1 MLLFTVLISQR
12 LSRYGKSKPADDGA
26 DAYRLRF
33 GTRSVSDAEVKRA
46 PLRAPYGILLGTWSC
61 VLTLARRITE
71 DDLCLRLSNPG
82 MMEENRLRTDGG
94 SCWGETGVSFGLSV
108 RNICSDGADGFREE
122 SRFTIDDAMRCSSLY
137 KIGEQGSSSFS
148 IPTMSLWFSFARLPS
163 CWHSTVL

>member
-12 LSRYGKSKPADDGA
+12 LSRYGKSKLADDDGA
-26 DAYRLRF
+26 GAYRLRV
-33 GTRSVSDAEVKRA
+33 GTRSVSDTDVN
-46 PLRAPYGILLGTWSC
+46 RAPYGILLGTWSC

-94 SCWGETGVSFGLSV
+94 SSWGEAGVSLGLSV

-137 KIGEQGSSSFS
+137 RIGEQDSSSFS